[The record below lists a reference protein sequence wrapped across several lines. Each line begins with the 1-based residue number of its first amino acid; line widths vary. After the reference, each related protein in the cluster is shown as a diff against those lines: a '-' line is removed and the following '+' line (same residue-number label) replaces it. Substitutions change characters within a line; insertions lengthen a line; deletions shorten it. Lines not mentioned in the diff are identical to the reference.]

1 VGALQRSRTL
11 QKGTIMTFKST
22 MTDMDEFDFIAAYGS
37 AVSLI
42 PVEPGKVRSLGDRGA
57 AEGARL
63 LEHGDIYGRHPK
75 AA

>member
-1 VGALQRSRTL
+1 
-11 QKGTIMTFKST
+11 MTFKST
-22 MTDMDEFDFIAAYGS
+22 MTDMDEFDFSAAYGS

-42 PVEPGKVRSLGDRGA
+42 PVEPGKVLPLGDRGA

-63 LEHGDIYGRHPK
+63 LEHGDVYGRHPK